1 LSFDEIGFVSG
12 GVDAY
17 DSGNMRRRPEIL
29 DKNAHPM
36 GDLCVFTMTPNRS
49 LGRGGLVVGC
59 TYIRKGDKPINVTVT
74 ARNSD
79 GSYQVRDNNTGV
91 VTRFTPYRG

>member
-1 LSFDEIGFVSG
+1 
-12 GVDAY
+12 
-17 DSGNMRRRPEIL
+17 MRTVTVIP
-29 DKNAHPM
+29 
-36 GDLCVFTMTPNRS
+36 
-49 LGRGGLVVGC
+49 VGC